1 MNQMTRLAVTGT
13 RVTDAGVRQLAA
25 ALPQCKI
32 EWDGGIIEPT
42 RGADP
47 E

>member
-1 MNQMTRLAVTGT
+1 MKRMVRLAATGT
-13 RVTDAGVRQLAA
+13 KVTDAGVQQLAI

-32 EWDGGIIEPT
+32 EWDGGVIEPT
-42 RGADP
+42 RAVDP